1 MSVEWSLKG
10 TNVPIDVSD
19 FKLGKYVPE
28 DIIDRLPTEEDINLH
43 IDIDETIEQEGE
55 K

>member
-1 MSVEWSLKG
+1 M
-10 TNVPIDVSD
+10 
-19 FKLGKYVPE
+19 PE

-43 IDIDETIEQEGE
+43 IDIDEIIEQEGE

>member
-1 MSVEWSLKG
+1 M
-10 TNVPIDVSD
+10 
-19 FKLGKYVPE
+19 PE

-43 IDIDETIEQEGE
+43 INIDEIIEQEGE